1 MIELRGIAI
10 DSPEG
15 VRRVRLTIRSERG
28 DDYETLEF
36 PASLLLNRGQ
46 IIKFLGDHYG
56 IEPGKIVWP
65 SHVKIPGEK

>member
-15 VRRVRLTIRSERG
+15 VRRVRLTIRGERG
-28 DDYETLEF
+28 DDYETLVF
-36 PASLLLNRGQ
+36 PNTLSLNRGQ

-56 IEPGKIVWP
+56 IEPGKIVCP
-65 SHVKIPGEK
+65 SHIKIPEE